1 MIRTTMNTREKG
13 AQKEQ
18 QVCAYLLS
26 EGVEILER
34 NFRARQGEID
44 VIGRDGSYLVFF
56 EVKYRAGAGRGS
68 AAEAVGS
75 AKQRKICQVADYYRL
90 RHQCSEDTPIRFDV
104 VAIDGERLRWIKNA
118 YDYVGR

>member
-1 MIRTTMNTREKG
+1 MNTREKG

-44 VIGRDGSYLVFF
+44 IIGRDGDYLVFF
-56 EVKYRAGAGRGS
+56 EVKYRTGTSRGS
-68 AAEAVGS
+68 AAEAVGNV
-75 AKQRKICQVADYYRL
+75 KQKKICRTADYYRVL
-90 RHQCSEDTPIRFDV
+90 HHCAEDTPIRFDV
-104 VAIDGERLRWIKNA
+104 VAVDAEKLRWIKNA
-118 YDYVGR
+118 FDYAEAWR

>member
-1 MIRTTMNTREKG
+1 MNTREKG

-44 VIGRDGSYLVFF
+44 VIGRDGAYLVFF

>member
-1 MIRTTMNTREKG
+1 MIRKTMNTREKG

-34 NFRARQGEID
+34 NFRAGQGEID

-56 EVKYRAGAGRGS
+56 EVKYRAGAVRGS